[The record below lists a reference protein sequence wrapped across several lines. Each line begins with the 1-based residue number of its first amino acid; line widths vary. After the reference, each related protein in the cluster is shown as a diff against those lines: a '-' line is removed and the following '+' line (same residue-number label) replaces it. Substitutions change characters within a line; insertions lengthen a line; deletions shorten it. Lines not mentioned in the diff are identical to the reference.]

1 MWMVTP
7 YYFLQFLKVRITD
20 NFAITRRSYC
30 EGVKSVA
37 IAKLFHQQISQLVL
51 RRSINVAIASNDV
64 EFKQQRLRRLR
75 KRHLIKRLFAY
86 SISFH
91 SSNVTIF
98 FFGGGGCWI
107 LKDCIQVQE
116 KKKKVVVECSHPR
129 RNVTP
134 CSRATGTT
142 AKKCRKK
149 RDCARAWLLFFLYT
163 VIAFLPS
170 SLPSQ

>member
-1 MWMVTP
+1 MRMVTP

-51 RRSINVAIASNDV
+51 RRSINVELAPNNRKL
-64 EFKQQRLRRLR
+64 KQQRRRRLR

-91 SSNVTIF
+91 STNVTIF
-98 FFGGGGCWI
+98 FLVLNSKGLYSRSGR
-107 LKDCIQVQE
+107 E
-116 KKKKVVVECSHPR
+116 KESCR
-129 RNVTP
+129 RMFPSST
-134 CSRATGTT
+134 
-142 AKKCRKK
+142 K
-149 RDCARAWLLFFLYT
+149 RDTL
-163 VIAFLPS
+163 
-170 SLPSQ
+170 

>member
-1 MWMVTP
+1 MRMVTP
-7 YYFLQFLKVRITD
+7 YDFIQFSKVRITD

-30 EGVKSVA
+30 ESVESVA

-51 RRSINVAIASNDV
+51 RRSINVEITPNNM
-64 EFKQQRLRRLR
+64 EFKQQRRRRLR

-91 SSNVTIF
+91 STNVTIF
-98 FFGGGGCWI
+98 FWCWI

-116 KKKKVVVECSHPR
+116 KKKKVVVECSRPR

-142 AKKCRKK
+142 ARKCRKK
-149 RDCARAWLLFFLYT
+149 RDCAHCMVVVLLIYSYCFLA
-163 VIAFLPS
+163 VLVA
-170 SLPSQ
+170 

>member
-1 MWMVTP
+1 MRMVTP
-7 YYFLQFLKVRITD
+7 YDFLQFLKVRITD

-64 EFKQQRLRRLR
+64 EFKQQRRRRLR

-91 SSNVTIF
+91 STNVRIF
-98 FFGGGGCWI
+98 FG
-107 LKDCIQVQE
+107 
-116 KKKKVVVECSHPR
+116 VE
-129 RNVTP
+129 
-134 CSRATGTT
+134 
-142 AKKCRKK
+142 
-149 RDCARAWLLFFLYT
+149 F
-163 VIAFLPS
+163 
-170 SLPSQ
+170 